1 MTSEINEEIKKQIF
15 ELIATPGIQ
24 IEDITKKVNLDY
36 ETILNVL
43 SEEYLKHDLNFG
55 RRLCC
60 RF

>member
-1 MTSEINEEIKKQIF
+1 MTSEISEEIKKQIF
-15 ELIATPGIQ
+15 DLIATPGIQ
-24 IEDITKKVNLDY
+24 IEDIIKKVNLDY
-36 ETILNVL
+36 DTIINVL

>member
-1 MTSEINEEIKKQIF
+1 MTSEISEETKKQIF
-15 ELIATPGIQ
+15 DLIATPGIQ
-24 IEDITKKVNLDY
+24 IEDIIKKVNLDY
-36 ETILNVL
+36 DTIINVL

>member
-1 MTSEINEEIKKQIF
+1 MTSEISNETKKQIF
-15 ELIATPGIQ
+15 DLIATPGIQ
-24 IEDITKKVNLDY
+24 IEEIVKEVNLDY

-43 SEEYLKHDLNFG
+43 CEEYLKHDLNFG